1 MIRKR
6 LSRVVAATLFALGAT
21 LLARQDGAVIPS
33 GGASNADWPVYRGDP
48 KGNQYS
54 ALAHIHAANVH
65 RLQPAWE
72 YKTGDANQRI
82 ADDAVDQIDLERVAT
97 QRIDSF
103 SARGRVA
110 CGVSTS
116 PWRVQIWPPTSP
128 SMAPLSASTPIMPCS
143 SRP

>member
-54 ALAHIHAANVH
+54 ALAQIHAANVH
-65 RLQPAWE
+65 RLQPAW
-72 YKTGDANQRI
+72 QH
-82 ADDAVDQIDLERVAT
+82 
-97 QRIDSF
+97 
-103 SARGRVA
+103 
-110 CGVSTS
+110 
-116 PWRVQIWPPTSP
+116 
-128 SMAPLSASTPIMPCS
+128 
-143 SRP
+143 